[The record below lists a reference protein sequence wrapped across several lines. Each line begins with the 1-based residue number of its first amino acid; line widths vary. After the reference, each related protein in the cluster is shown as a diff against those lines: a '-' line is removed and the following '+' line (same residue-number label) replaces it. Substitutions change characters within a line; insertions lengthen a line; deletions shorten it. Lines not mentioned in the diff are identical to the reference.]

1 MYRKLRYIL
10 VMVATELIDITISQE
25 AYEKHLQKKDVISN
39 TRLRS
44 DNEDFFDALM
54 SVDMTATP
62 EGREILSVISKL
74 N

>member
-1 MYRKLRYIL
+1 
-10 VMVATELIDITISQE
+10 MVATKPLDLTISQE
-25 AYEKHLQKKDVISN
+25 AYDRYLKKKTVISN
-39 TRLRS
+39 THHRP

-62 EGREILSVISKL
+62 EGREILDAIRKL